1 MSDDEAASS
10 SVSVYI
16 YDLTAGLAQMF
27 SQALLGQHVEGIW
40 HTGVVAFGREYFF
53 GSEGVQSCAPGGT
66 ILGEPTRVERIGET
80 EVPYQLFLEYVF
92 GLGEST
98 FAPGKYNLIEH
109 NCNNF
114 ADEVA
119 TFLCGHGIPKFIL
132 TLPDELLNTPL
143 GQTVAPLLA
152 SLSLKRSPNDPLSVP
167 VRDVRSS
174 NREDSPDFV
183 ELNQRVEEIRKQNQL
198 LDERRSSLSEKLHKA
213 EKKKKKRDGK
223 SHKKR
228 RSRAGSADLLDVEES
243 SRSEQRVGSPRRVTF
258 SQPEE
263 PRGPADG
270 QCGAS
275 SSPELSS
282 RPPPAPAPARSAPA
296 RSAAAMSDGTP
307 PPPAETRPP
316 APGAEEPE
324 PEKPR
329 IPPVVFKDA
338 VSDVKAEFDG
348 LLKAVDGQLGDEELQ
363 NVKELKMYM
372 LEDEGAWA
380 LGENFIN
387 FLGRILHDKSL
398 PPAARVHL
406 LNLLSVATTK
416 DDFIL
421 ILHQDR
427 REHVIMNYAD
437 DVDRLPTEEQTALSL
452 MFANMFDQ
460 NGSSEW
466 LLYISEWQS
475 PHNNMPISNIRVT
488 TKVAVNALLADSAE
502 MQDRGTA
509 IMYNLAVKEKLKTNM
524 NMRKMMPAGSLN
536 KVFDDVATEL
546 AMAILQYFQTSPPE
560 ERLYRCMRALA
571 KFAQVSYND
580 VPQLIK
586 MIGPEPGK
594 FRGQSARTDELIAE
608 LETRL
613 ARVQM

>member
-1 MSDDEAASS
+1 MSDDETASS

-16 YDLTAGLAQMF
+16 YDLTAGLAQRF

-183 ELNQRVEEIRKQNQL
+183 ELNQRVEEIR
-198 LDERRSSLSEKLHKA
+198 
-213 EKKKKKRDGK
+213 
-223 SHKKR
+223 
-228 RSRAGSADLLDVEES
+228 
-243 SRSEQRVGSPRRVTF
+243 
-258 SQPEE
+258 QPEE

-296 RSAAAMSDGTP
+296 PPRSVAAMSDGTP

-509 IMYNLAVKEKLKTNM
+509 IMYNLAVKEVKTV
-524 NMRKMMPAGSLN
+524 
-536 KVFDDVATEL
+536 VFDDVATEL

>member
-183 ELNQRVEEIRKQNQL
+183 ELNQRVEEIR
-198 LDERRSSLSEKLHKA
+198 
-213 EKKKKKRDGK
+213 
-223 SHKKR
+223 
-228 RSRAGSADLLDVEES
+228 
-243 SRSEQRVGSPRRVTF
+243 
-258 SQPEE
+258 QPEE

>member
-183 ELNQRVEEIRKQNQL
+183 ELNQRVEEIR
-198 LDERRSSLSEKLHKA
+198 
-213 EKKKKKRDGK
+213 
-223 SHKKR
+223 
-228 RSRAGSADLLDVEES
+228 
-243 SRSEQRVGSPRRVTF
+243 
-258 SQPEE
+258 QPEE

-509 IMYNLAVKEKLKTNM
+509 IMYNLAVKE
-524 NMRKMMPAGSLN
+524 
-536 KVFDDVATEL
+536 VFDDVATEL

>member
-1 MSDDEAASS
+1 MSDDETASS

-16 YDLTAGLAQMF
+16 YDLTAGLAQRF

-183 ELNQRVEEIRKQNQL
+183 ELNQRVEEIR
-198 LDERRSSLSEKLHKA
+198 
-213 EKKKKKRDGK
+213 
-223 SHKKR
+223 
-228 RSRAGSADLLDVEES
+228 
-243 SRSEQRVGSPRRVTF
+243 
-258 SQPEE
+258 QPEE

-296 RSAAAMSDGTP
+296 PPRSVAAMSDGTP

>member
-183 ELNQRVEEIRKQNQL
+183 ELNQRVEEIR
-198 LDERRSSLSEKLHKA
+198 
-213 EKKKKKRDGK
+213 
-223 SHKKR
+223 
-228 RSRAGSADLLDVEES
+228 
-243 SRSEQRVGSPRRVTF
+243 
-258 SQPEE
+258 QPEE

-509 IMYNLAVKEKLKTNM
+509 IMYNLAVKEVKTVKLKTNM

>member
-243 SRSEQRVGSPRRVTF
+243 S

-509 IMYNLAVKEKLKTNM
+509 IMYNLAVKE
-524 NMRKMMPAGSLN
+524 
-536 KVFDDVATEL
+536 VFDDVATEL

>member
-1 MSDDEAASS
+1 MSDDETASS

-16 YDLTAGLAQMF
+16 YDLTAGLAQRF

-183 ELNQRVEEIRKQNQL
+183 ELNQRVEEIR
-198 LDERRSSLSEKLHKA
+198 
-213 EKKKKKRDGK
+213 
-223 SHKKR
+223 
-228 RSRAGSADLLDVEES
+228 
-243 SRSEQRVGSPRRVTF
+243 
-258 SQPEE
+258 QPEE

-296 RSAAAMSDGTP
+296 PPRSVAAMSDGTP

-509 IMYNLAVKEKLKTNM
+509 IMYNLAVKEVKTVKLKTNM

>member
-1 MSDDEAASS
+1 MSDDEAASD
-10 SVSVYI
+10 VTVYI
-16 YDLTAGLAQMF
+16 YDLTAGLAKSF
-27 SQALLGQHVEGIW
+27 SGALLGKELDGIW

-53 GSEGVQSCAPGGT
+53 GHDGIQSCAPGGT
-66 ILGEPTRVERIGET
+66 ILGEPTRVEKVGET
-80 EVPYQLFLEYVF
+80 EVPYQLFLEYVC

-98 FAPGKYNLIEH
+98 FTPEKYNLLEH

-114 ADEVA
+114 ADEVS
-119 TFLCGHGIPKFIL
+119 TFLCGHGIPKYIL

-143 GQTVAPLLA
+143 GQTIAPLLA
-152 SLSLKRSPNDPLSVP
+152 SFSLKRDPSDPQAVP
-167 VRDVRSS
+167 VRSHAPGS
-174 NREDSPDFV
+174 QREDSPDFL

-198 LDERRSSLSEKLHKA
+198 LEERRSSLSEKLHKF
-213 EKKKKKRDGK
+213 ERKKKRREGRG
-223 SHKKR
+223 HKKR
-228 RSRAGSADLLDVEES
+228 RHRGSSEELLSGDASQSEAADERRGSADGQVEV
-243 SRSEQRVGSPRRVTF
+243 RPAGVMSEQHS
-258 SQPEE
+258 
-263 PRGPADG
+263 
-270 QCGAS
+270 
-275 SSPELSS
+275 
-282 RPPPAPAPARSAPA
+282 PPPEP
-296 RSAAAMSDGTP
+296 
-307 PPPAETRPP
+307 RPP
-316 APGAEEPE
+316 APGAEEPAPEPE

-329 IPPVVFKDA
+329 IPPITFRDA
-338 VSDVKAEFDG
+338 VTDVLAEFAG
-348 LLKAVDGQLGDEELQ
+348 LEAAAGPALSPEEQQ
-363 NVKELKMYM
+363 NVAELRQYM

-398 PPAARVHL
+398 PPTSRVHL
-406 LNLLSVATTK
+406 LNLLSVATLR

-437 DVDRLPTEEQTALSL
+437 DVDRLPQDEQAALSL

-460 NGSSEW
+460 NSSSEW

-488 TKVAVNALLADSAE
+488 TKVAVNALLADSGD

-509 IMYNLAVKEKLKTNM
+509 IMYNLAVKEKMKTNM
-524 NMRKMMPAGSLN
+524 NMRKLMPMGSLN

-560 ERLYRCMRALA
+560 ERVYRCMRALA

-594 FRGQSARTDELIAE
+594 FRGQSERTDQLIGE

-613 ARVQM
+613 SRVQM